1 MANDEDRMTN
11 QTAMTNDNN
20 GGAGVRRGV
29 PFVIVVSSFL
39 RHSFVI
45 PISSFVIISPPSSQ
59 CAINR
64 SRRKRRL

>member
-11 QTAMTNDNN
+11 QTAMTNDKN

-39 RHSFVI
+39 RHSDFVI
-45 PISSFVIISPPSSQ
+45 RYYFAAKFPM
-59 CAINR
+59 CD
-64 SRRKRRL
+64 